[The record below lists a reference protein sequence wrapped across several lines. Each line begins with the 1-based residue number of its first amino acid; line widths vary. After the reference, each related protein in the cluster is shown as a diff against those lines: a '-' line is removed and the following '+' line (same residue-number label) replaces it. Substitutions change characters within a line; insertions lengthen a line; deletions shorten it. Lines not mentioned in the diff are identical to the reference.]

1 MQTDDSLSGNWF
13 ESTHRIGGSV
23 SGRNTGRKINA
34 RGERDTFT
42 ALPPVRRGRLKPI
55 GAPYPNLLGLPA
67 ISPDPFRTN
76 LAEHQLTIKCQFP
89 DNVRYRPQNRANR
102 QDIATTLEPS

>member
-34 RGERDTFT
+34 RAERDTFT
-42 ALPPVRRGRLKPI
+42 APRPVRRE
-55 GAPYPNLLGLPA
+55 GAVETNWALPTQTYSDFLRSVR
-67 ISPDPFRTN
+67 IHSELILPSTN
-76 LAEHQLTIKCQFP
+76 SL
-89 DNVRYRPQNRANR
+89 
-102 QDIATTLEPS
+102 